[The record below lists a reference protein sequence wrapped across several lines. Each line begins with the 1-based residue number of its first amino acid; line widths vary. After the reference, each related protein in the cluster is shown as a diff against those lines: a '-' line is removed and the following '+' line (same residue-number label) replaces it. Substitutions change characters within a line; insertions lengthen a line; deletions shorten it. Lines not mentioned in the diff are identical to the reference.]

1 MRHSKWIY
9 EMVDNG
15 TISVFKALYNNA
27 VKYKLK
33 AFIFDNQSFD
43 TMRAKAIIDLA
54 IIAEAE
60 YDEHIDDLAE
70 NHAEWLAEIQMGR

>member
-1 MRHSKWIY
+1 MGHMKWIY

-33 AFIFDNQSFD
+33 AFIFDNQSFEV
-43 TMRAKAIIDLA
+43 MRAKAIIDLA

-60 YDEHIDDLAE
+60 YDAHIDSMAE
-70 NHAEWLAEIQMGR
+70 MYMRR